1 MRRSR
6 LLILATT
13 ALLTLAL
20 GAAASA
26 KVAIGVA
33 ENEPRLF
40 SDPLFQQL
48 GVKRARIVVSYNVM
62 TSGDDEIN
70 RVIDYLRGARA
81 SGVEPLVTFEHA
93 RGDASRCKRAA
104 NRNKKPC
111 KLPTRK
117 TYERNLRLFLQA
129 FPDVKTI
136 APWNE
141 ANHFTQPTWRSAKR
155 AAQFSNT
162 ARRLC
167 PGCTIVVADLLDQAD
182 DPKASHPTYSA
193 TVRYARKLRRNL
205 KGKRGICGIHNYSDT
220 NRFRST
226 GTRAVIRALKCKR
239 IWLTET
245 GGIYKFGSFH
255 ASQKRQ
261 LRATKYMF
269 KLARRI
275 KKVKRLYVYTWFGGV
290 TSRFDAGLVAH
301 GKARKAY
308 AEVKKH
314 VG

>member
-6 LLILATT
+6 LLILATA
-13 ALLTLAL
+13 ALLMLVLPA
-20 GAAASA
+20 GASA
-26 KVAIGVA
+26 KLAIGVA

-48 GVKRARIVVSYNVM
+48 GAKRARIVVSYNVM

-70 RVIDYLRGARA
+70 RVIDYLRGAQA

-93 RGDASRCKRAA
+93 RGDASRCKRRA
-104 NRNKKPC
+104 NRKRKPC
-111 KLPTRK
+111 RLPTRK
-117 TYERNLRLFLQA
+117 SYERNLRLFLQA
-129 FPDVKTI
+129 FPTVRAI

-141 ANHFTQPTWRSAKR
+141 ANHFTQPTWRSPKR
-155 AAQFSNT
+155 AAQFANI

-167 PGCTIVVADLLDQAD
+167 PDCKVVVADLLDQAD
-182 DPKASHPTYSA
+182 DPKARHPTYVA

-205 KGKRGICGIHNYSDT
+205 KGTRSICGVHNYSDT
-220 NRFRST
+220 NRFRQT
-226 GTRAVIRALKCKR
+226 GTRAVIRALRCKK

-245 GGIYKFGSFH
+245 GGIFKFGSFK

-269 KLARRI
+269 KLARRN
-275 KKVKRLYVYTWFGGV
+275 KKIKRLYVYTWFGGV
-290 TSRFDAGLVAH
+290 TARFDAGLVAH
-301 GKARKAY
+301 GQPRKAY

-314 VG
+314 LG